1 MTELETLGH
10 RRSIEETIYAFAAGL
25 DRKDWDGL
33 IALFTEDVT
42 FDYSSH
48 SGGKPVE
55 TTAKTWFGRLGSARP
70 GYDQTQ
76 QSLSNFRCRIDGDA
90 AEVEVYVRAEHFLAA
105 AGVDDQT
112 TMGGYYDFAL
122 VRHADRWLIRLCR
135 LNVLWKTGNLAIYD
149 LALGGA

>member
-1 MTELETLGH
+1 MTELERLGH
-10 RRSIEETIYAFAAGL
+10 RCSIEETIYAFAAGL

-33 IALFTEDVT
+33 VTLFEEDVT

-48 SGGKPVE
+48 SGGKPTE
-55 TTAKTWFGRLGSARP
+55 TTAKAWFRRLGSARP
-70 GYDQTQ
+70 GYDLTQ
-76 QSLSNFRCRIDGDA
+76 HALSNFRCRIDGDA

-105 AGVDDQT
+105 AGANDQT
-112 TMGGYYDFAL
+112 SMGGTYDFAL
-122 VRHADRWLIRLCR
+122 ARRGDRWRIRLCR